1 MFKHVQTHFLK
12 VVHVGMSPI
21 RILVAG
27 LELDRKQIFCQQRMN
42 IESKEFCS
50 NLMHMMMQATPRP
63 NLPRWRWRAIKSEGS
78 R

>member
-42 IESKEFCS
+42 IESK
-50 NLMHMMMQATPRP
+50 
-63 NLPRWRWRAIKSEGS
+63 
-78 R
+78 